1 MNCKINKPYPEI
13 KVENKN
19 IMYASLLLKDY
30 TGRVSELTS
39 ITQYVYQS
47 FDKFDINP
55 IFSSTLSQIAMVE
68 MKHLELLGKTIKL
81 LGLNPQ
87 FKIINN
93 FPVSYWQSKYINYSS
108 DLKEMLKDD
117 IKIEKE
123 AIKNYQKDID
133 IINDKNIKKLLY
145 RIIEDEKK
153 HIECF
158 YMLLN
163 KVN

>member
-1 MNCKINKPYPEI
+1 MNCKINKPYTEI
-13 KVENKN
+13 KVENQN
-19 IMYASLLLKDY
+19 IMYASLLLEDY

-93 FPVSYWQSKYINYSS
+93 FPVSYWQSKYVNYSS

-117 IKIEKE
+117 IKIEKD

-133 IINDKNIKKLLY
+133 IINDKYIKKLLY

>member
-19 IMYASLLLKDY
+19 IMYASLLLEDY

-55 IFSSTLSQIAMVE
+55 LFSSTLSQIAMVE

-93 FPVSYWQSKYINYSS
+93 IPVAYWQSKYVNYSP

-133 IINDKNIKKLLY
+133 IINDKYIKKLLY